1 MHSIKAFIAL
11 AAAAAL
17 CVAAAAQTTTTT
29 TTRTETM
36 VNGDT
41 TVVTRTVTTM
51 STSDPMASASA
62 LLGAVMA
69 QSQVVVGQVAGS
81 ADSLS
86 RRAVVIDTAVVG
98 DVVSLLAALGDTVC
112 VVGRDVAGATARYG
126 RQTAKALAEAAR
138 ITPEQAD
145 SIWAAVDVARA
156 KIDELL
162 RALIGAGAK

>member
-1 MHSIKAFIAL
+1 MHSIKAFVAL

-17 CVAAAAQTTTTT
+17 SVAAGAQTTTTT

-41 TVVTRTVTTM
+41 TVVTRTVTTTT
-51 STSDPMASASA
+51 TSDPVASASA
-62 LLGAVMA
+62 LLGTVLTCG
-69 QSQVVVGQVAGS
+69 QVVVGQIAGS
-81 ADSLS
+81 VDSVS
-86 RRAVVIDTAVVG
+86 RRAVVVDTAVVG
-98 DVVSLLAALGDTVC
+98 NVVTLLAALGDTVC
-112 VVGRDVAGATARYG
+112 VVGRDVADATARYG

-145 SIWAAVDVARA
+145 SIRAAVDVARA

-162 RALIGAGAK
+162 RALTGAGAK